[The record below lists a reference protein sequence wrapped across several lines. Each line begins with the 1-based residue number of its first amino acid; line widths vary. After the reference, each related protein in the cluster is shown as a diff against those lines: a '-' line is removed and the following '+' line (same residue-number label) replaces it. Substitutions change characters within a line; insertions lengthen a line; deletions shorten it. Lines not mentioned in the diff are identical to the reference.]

1 MPNRIHATVCS
12 SWYLFD
18 IHILCSFCVGA
29 SESDSYSDSALMCAR
44 FGVQRSLFIRCVM
57 CVDVRCFVIQIVECE
72 RLDFAVSTL
81 LPMFCSRRSSSASII
96 CLLTMLLCANI
107 VTSSK
112 LNEWL
117 LTAAWIV
124 AALSSR
130 RNVRSYDFQAY
141 LRSFQCSVDDC
152 YSPCHQFV
160 TRNHTF
166 VPILVFIFHSAE
178 KWADAR

>member
-1 MPNRIHATVCS
+1 MRLHTAADICLISTYFAHFVWVRARVIVIAIARWCVC
-12 SWYLFD
+12 
-18 IHILCSFCVGA
+18 CVGHI
-29 SESDSYSDSALMCAR
+29 AR

-57 CVDVRCFVIQIVECE
+57 CVDVRCFVIQIV
-72 RLDFAVSTL
+72 DAASTL
-81 LPMFCSRRSSSASII
+81 LPMFCSRRSPSVSII

-117 LTAAWIV
+117 LTAAWMV

-130 RNVRSYDFQAY
+130 RNVCSYDFQAY

-152 YSPCHQFV
+152 YSPCHQFD